1 VHDGAVRLRTGI
13 ATGPLLAWSSPR
25 LRRFAIAHSLAATA
39 DALVGV
45 SLAGSLFFSLS
56 ADASRGQVLLYL
68 TITMAPFAILAPLVG
83 PLVDRF
89 HGTRRAVA
97 IVLYVIRAGCALG
110 LAITLYDLAFYVL
123 ALALLSANKASGVVK
138 HTLIPRLVD
147 DPSQLVAANSSL
159 VQSGAVA
166 GGLGGLVGVA
176 ILAMASAPVVL
187 VVAGSVFLMAAL
199 AVTRVRLTDDL
210 PVAPASVE
218 YAELHTP
225 SLIVASAGLMA
236 LRAGVGYFVFMLA
249 FSLRRASE
257 PPWVYG
263 LAAFAYGAGAFF
275 GHSLAAFLRRRVH
288 EERMMAG
295 ALTAAAI
302 VAVVG
307 VLGVNR
313 PTVLAVAA
321 VIGLSASLG
330 RQAFDSLLQ
339 RTAPD
344 AMRGR
349 AFTRYETRVQLAW
362 VIGALVATAITLP
375 PEASMAVLAA
385 VFVPV
390 VVVYVRGARDALR
403 FEPAA
408 GQGPLAPA
416 QARLTT
422 AIEWLG
428 ASADRHA
435 IIDAAAAADLAV
447 LGGSP
452 PLDDVP
458 RRRMDE
464 LRRAALDTRAPIT
477 RDDAEEAIALVSS
490 QLGVS

>member
-1 VHDGAVRLRTGI
+1 MGLRTGI
-13 ATGPLLAWSSPR
+13 ATGPLLAWTSAR

-56 ADASRGQVLLYL
+56 ADASRSQVLLYL
-68 TITMAPFAILAPLVG
+68 TITMAPFALLAPLVG

-89 HGTRRAVA
+89 HATRRAVA
-97 IVLYVIRAGCALG
+97 VVLYVVRAACAFA
-110 LAITLYDLAFYVL
+110 LAATLYDLAFYVL

-138 HTLIPRLVD
+138 HALVPRLVD
-147 DPSQLVAANSSL
+147 DSTQLVAANSSL
-159 VQSGAVA
+159 VQSGAVF

-176 ILAMASAPVVL
+176 ILAAGGAPMVL
-187 VVAGSVFLMAAL
+187 AVAGSVFVAAAL
-199 AVTRVRLTDDL
+199 AVSRVHLADE
-210 PVAPASVE
+210 PPEAPASVE

-263 LAAFAYGAGAFF
+263 LAVFAYGAGAFV
-275 GHSLAAFLRRRVH
+275 GHSLAAYLRRRVH

-295 ALTAAAI
+295 ALTAAAV

-307 VLGVNR
+307 VLGVSR
-313 PTVLAVAA
+313 PTVLVVAA
-321 VIGLSASLG
+321 VIGLSSSLG

-344 AMRGR
+344 AVRGR
-349 AFTRYETRVQLAW
+349 AFTRYETRIQLAW
-362 VIGALVATAITLP
+362 VIGALLATAITLP
-375 PEASMAVLAA
+375 AEVSMAVLAVA
-385 VFVPV
+385 FVPV
-390 VVVYVRGARDALR
+390 VVVYIRDARDALR
-403 FEPAA
+403 FEPTVD
-408 GQGPLAPA
+408 QGPLAPA

-428 ASADRHA
+428 ARAERHA
-435 IIDAAAAADLAV
+435 IVDAAAAADLAV

-452 PLDDVP
+452 PLDDAT
-458 RRRMDE
+458 RRRLDE
-464 LRRAALDTRAPIT
+464 LRRGALDATTPIT
-477 RDDAEEAIALVSS
+477 HEDAEEAIALVSS
-490 QLGVS
+490 QLGLS